1 MDQPSWLSLLPAFVA
16 IATALLTKQVFISLF
31 AGIWLGWIILDAGQ
45 PIVGLR
51 DALESMVAVFADRGN
66 TLILIFSAQIG
77 AFIALTQRSGGVEG
91 FVAWITDRGYVRS
104 KRGAQLLPTMI
115 GMALFLES
123 NLTCLISAA
132 VARPLFDRFRLSREK
147 LAYLCDS
154 TAAPVCVLFPFNAWG
169 AVILGILA
177 SQEVDQPLGLL
188 IASIPFNFYALLAI
202 AQVFFVAWS
211 GHDWGPMA
219 RAETRARETG
229 QVLREGAE
237 PLVSDEVLS
246 LPTKD
251 GVPLRARNMLVPTA
265 VLLVMVT
272 LGLYITGDGDIL
284 SGDGSTAIFWGMSLS
299 LVVAGAMYLAQGIF
313 SMHEVMDLTMR
324 GMGGLVSVVVL
335 IVLAFA
341 LGATSRD
348 LQTGQYLASLTE
360 GVLNP
365 IWLPT
370 LLFVMSGVMAFSTG
384 TSWGTFAIMLP
395 IGIPMAATLGL
406 DLNLTVGAVLGGAI
420 FGDHCSPISD
430 TTIVASLASGSD
442 HIDHVNTQLPYA
454 LAAAGVAAVL
464 YLVAAA
470 VM

>member
-1 MDQPSWLSLLPAFVA
+1 MSLLPAFVA
-16 IATALLTKQVFISLF
+16 IATALVTKQVFISLF
-31 AGIWLGWIILDAGQ
+31 AGIWLGWTILAGGH
-45 PIVGLR
+45 PLVGLR
-51 DALESMVAVFADRGN
+51 DALESMVAVFSDRGN
-66 TLILIFSAQIG
+66 TLIIIFSAQIG

-91 FVAWITDRGYVRS
+91 FVAWITGRGYVQS
-104 KRGAQLLPTMI
+104 KRGAQLLPSVI

-177 SQEVDQPLGLL
+177 SQAVDEPLGLL
-188 IASIPFNFYALLAI
+188 VAAIPFNFYALLAI
-202 AQVFFVAWS
+202 VQVFFVAWS
-211 GHDWGPMA
+211 GRDWGPMA

-251 GVPLRARNMLVPTA
+251 GVPPRARNMVVPTA

-272 LGLYITGDGDIL
+272 LGLYITGGGDIL
-284 SGDGSTAIFWGMSLS
+284 AGDGSTAIFWGMTLS

-370 LLFVMSGVMAFSTG
+370 LLFAMSGVMAFSTG

-406 DLNLTVGAVLGGAI
+406 DLPLTVGAVLGGAI

-430 TTIVASLASGSD
+430 TTIVASLAAGSD

-454 LAAAGVAAVL
+454 LAAAGVAGVL
-464 YLVAAA
+464 YLVAA
-470 VM
+470 VVI